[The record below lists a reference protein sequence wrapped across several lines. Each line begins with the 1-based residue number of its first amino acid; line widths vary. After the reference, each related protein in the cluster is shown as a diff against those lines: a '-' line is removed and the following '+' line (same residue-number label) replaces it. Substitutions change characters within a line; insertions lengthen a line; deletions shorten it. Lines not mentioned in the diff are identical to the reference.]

1 MRIRERVSAA
11 FIFKLLLCT
20 LAATATVIACGWI
33 GAGEQSVRFN
43 SYRTEREMGRLP
55 PLPTL
60 ANGLTELSAQWMTE
74 PEWDD
79 PVSDYGVAQRR
90 EKETDE
96 LWERADAASTAGE
109 FALARSLLR
118 EYLARTNLQR
128 DAWFAPVN
136 CLQRRNSAVDQ
147 LDALAAY
154 DKGASLPDVQAYLEA
169 RRAYDSEKS
178 GEEINHALDAVRAGA
193 QLADNVAYLRA
204 ATSANRQSDYA
215 SAALAFKE
223 LAARYPQSEK
233 REAALFMSAVATM
246 KTSSSFTG
254 TSGDEAHLRADDNQ
268 KKAGEARNYSTI
280 TGGAG
285 DETTTAATLAT
296 CCDDAWREA
305 LAAFNLF
312 LSKYPRGRY
321 ASDARGWI
329 AYLLLRGNDRA
340 GALVNYYR
348 LLGDE
353 EDRNAQLEAAFS
365 LTLVRHH
372 ATEDEM
378 KRVEAK
384 LEDEPRAALAY
395 AYHEI
400 YNYLINPG
408 CQLIY
413 DWPENDWEAEQQEHK
428 LSAYEHAGLERV
440 AAFGTR
446 LMRRYPKA
454 GFGGSFA
461 LRVASANLELGE
473 NHAALEQSRRALSLG
488 VKKEERERALWV
500 KGVAEQR
507 LRDYDSA
514 RRTLSML
521 VAENSQG
528 ELTTGARRLLAM
540 VAEDAGDLDAALE
553 QYMALKYDTDVAYFI
568 DVLLTPEQLA
578 GFIERRPD
586 FEKRDE
592 FLYALGIRYM
602 RLRRW
607 DEARAVFASVKTAGK
622 NGDRYS
628 YGSNNDC
635 YQPPGFEYRC
645 FDPKDTD
652 NGPGV
657 TSRLILSDIRTIDD
671 LQRLERA
678 AEEAQGDEA
687 KAEALYQEASYLFQ
701 SSTLLFHNPI
711 AWGVGRHYELAYLQS
726 ENKFRAP
733 GEAENVWRDMQE
745 HEPVARALVIYLEV
759 ARRYPRTR
767 AARDALYT
775 AAVCH
780 ERLSN
785 YNEYWSNAYRRGQHA
800 GDRMVTYADVKA
812 AYPNYQLPRGTYLW
826 EPVTRTVKGGPGW
839 AAPPKPKPRLT
850 FRERLKLHVGMF
862 RGWIKSFWEDN
873 ARRWVIITLAFLSA
887 FFASYLAGRA
897 RKLLRQQFQ
906 PSRPGAMTRRR
917 FFRCLSAHRR
927 GKLMS
932 LLREESKLSLRRARR
947 RLLRLMLT
955 RRGRNVLALNLS
967 AHALLILLLIVM
979 AQTMAVAP
987 LSQ

>member
-1 MRIRERVSAA
+1 M
-11 FIFKLLLCT
+11 
-20 LAATATVIACGWI
+20 
-33 GAGEQSVRFN
+33 RFN
-43 SYRTEREMGRLP
+43 SYRTEREMARLP

-60 ANGLTELSAQWMTE
+60 ANGLTELSAQLMSE

-79 PVSDYGVAQRR
+79 ATSDYEVAKRR
-90 EKETDE
+90 TKETDE
-96 LWERADAASTAGE
+96 LWERAEAASTAGE
-109 FALARSLLR
+109 LSLSRSLLR
-118 EYLARTNLQR
+118 EYLARTNRQR
-128 DAWFAPVN
+128 DAWFDPVD
-136 CLQRRNSAVDQ
+136 CQQRRNSAVDR

-154 DKGASLPDVQAYLEA
+154 DKGASLSDVQAYLEA
-169 RRAYDSEKS
+169 RRAYDSKKS
-178 GEEINHALDAVRAGA
+178 GEEINHALDIVGAGT
-193 QLADNVAYLRA
+193 QLADNIAYLRA
-204 ATSANRQSDYA
+204 ATIANRQSDYA
-215 SAALAFKE
+215 SAARAFKE
-223 LAARYPQSEK
+223 LATRYPQSEK

-254 TSGDEAHLRADDNQ
+254 TSGDEAHLRADDSR
-268 KKAGEARNYSTI
+268 KKAVEAGNYSTM
-280 TGGAG
+280 TGGPG
-285 DETTTAATLAT
+285 DEITPAAADTLAA
-296 CCDDAWREA
+296 CCDDAWHDA
-305 LAAFNLF
+305 LKAFNLF
-312 LSKYPRGRY
+312 LDKYPHGRY
-321 ASDARGWI
+321 ANDARGWI

-372 ATEDEM
+372 ATDDEM

-384 LEDEPRAALAY
+384 LADEPRAALAY

-413 DWPENDWEAEQQEHK
+413 DWPDNDWEAELQENK
-428 LSAYEHAGLERV
+428 LRAYEHAGLERV
-440 AAFGTR
+440 AAFSTR
-446 LMRRYPKA
+446 LMRRNPKA

-461 LRVASANLELGE
+461 LRVAGANLELGE
-473 NHAALEQSRRALSLG
+473 NRAALEQSRRALSLG
-488 VKKEERERALWV
+488 VKKEERSRALWV
-500 KGVAEQR
+500 KGVAEHR
-507 LRDYDSA
+507 LRDYGSA
-514 RRTLSML
+514 QRTLSML
-521 VAENSQG
+521 VAENPQG

-540 VAEDAGDLDAALE
+540 VAEDKGDLDAALE
-553 QYMALKYDTDVAYFI
+553 QYLALKYDTDVAYFI

-607 DEARAVFASVKTAGK
+607 DEARAVFARVRTTGK

-628 YGSNNDC
+628 YVSNTGC
-635 YQPPGFEYRC
+635 YQPQGFEYRC

-652 NGPGV
+652 TGPGV
-657 TSRLILSDIRTIDD
+657 TGRLLLSDIRTIDD

-678 AEEAQGDEA
+678 AQEAQGDEA

-726 ENKFRAP
+726 ENRFRAP
-733 GEAENVWRDMQE
+733 GEAENMWRDMQE

-759 ARRYPRTR
+759 VRRYPQTR

-812 AYPNYQLPRGTYLW
+812 AYPNYQLPRSTYLW

-839 AAPPKPKPRLT
+839 AVPPKPKPRLT
-850 FRERLKLHVGMF
+850 FRERLKLHVGIF
-862 RGWIKSFWEDN
+862 RGWIKSFWEEQ
-873 ARRWVIITLAFLSA
+873 ARRWVTIALAFLSA

-897 RKLLRQQFQ
+897 RKLLRQQLA
-906 PSRPGAMTRRR
+906 PSRPVATTRRR
-917 FFRCLSAHRR
+917 RRLFRWLTAHRR
-927 GKLMS
+927 GKLMG
-932 LLREESKLSLRRARR
+932 LVREESKLSLRRTRR

-955 RRGRNVLALNLS
+955 ARGRNVLALNLS
-967 AHALLILLLIVM
+967 AHALLLLLLIVM
-979 AQTMAVAP
+979 VQTMAVAP
-987 LSQ
+987 